1 MDTFVLDGIEQISE
15 ETLKLVK
22 KINVV
27 VAETGENI
35 NKALPKIY
43 LNMRLFEIVKSSN
56 ID

>member
-1 MDTFVLDGIEQISE
+1 VDTFVLDGIEQISE